1 MLRKVMWGQAR
12 RWVES
17 GCPVH
22 LATCLAGFTS
32 LDRNGW
38 MVEIF
43 HHSRLVNI
51 RTLNKA
57 GAEFSFQSL
66 FRNSKCVYQKNISGG
81 EGFLR

>member
-1 MLRKVMWGQAR
+1 
-12 RWVES
+12 
-17 GCPVH
+17 
-22 LATCLAGFTS
+22 
-32 LDRNGW
+32 